1 MSSILNNTVLCV
13 ASAGGH
19 WVQLRRLAPALD
31 GFKVVY
37 LSTDP
42 GYENEVKPARFYSVN
57 DANRWDKIGLVKM
70 GLRICWLLIRIRPKV
85 IISTGA
91 APGYF
96 ALRMGK
102 ILGANTVWIDS
113 LANVDEIS
121 LTGQMVA
128 KYADLWLTQWEP
140 LAQPNGP
147 YFVGSV
153 L

>member
-102 ILGANTVWIDS
+102 ILRANTVWIDS
-113 LANVDEIS
+113 LANVDKMS
-121 LTGQMVA
+121 LTGLMVA
-128 KYADLWLTQWEP
+128 KYADLWLTQWEH
-140 LAQPNGP
+140 LSQPDGP

>member
-1 MSSILNNTVLCV
+1 MSSILNNTILCV

-113 LANVDEIS
+113 LANVDKMS
-121 LTGQMVA
+121 LTGLMVA
-128 KYADLWLTQWEP
+128 KYADLWLTQWEH

>member
-113 LANVDEIS
+113 LANVDKMS
-121 LTGQMVA
+121 LTGLMVA
-128 KYADLWLTQWEP
+128 KYADLWLTQWEH

>member
-1 MSSILNNTVLCV
+1 MLSILNNTLLCV

-113 LANVDEIS
+113 LANVDKMS
-121 LTGQMVA
+121 LTGLMVA
-128 KYADLWLTQWEP
+128 KYADLWLTQWEH
-140 LAQPNGP
+140 LSQPNGP

>member
-19 WVQLRRLAPALD
+19 WVQLRRLAPAFD

-42 GYENEVKPARFYSVN
+42 GYENEAKPARFYSVN

-70 GLRICWLLIRIRPKV
+70 GLRICWLLICIRPKV

-113 LANVDEIS
+113 LANVDKMS
-121 LTGQMVA
+121 LTGLMVA
-128 KYADLWLTQWEP
+128 KYADLWLTQWEH